1 MQAPIFN
8 ISTLLQLYELCAGG
22 KPPFIKVVRQTS
34 LCQGTIVQT
43 HTCHSKV
50 LKLFRKKDHRLFD
63 PNFWLLLLGKPTSDE
78 PWMWQ
83 DVPPP
88 NIISHFQLK
97 QQPGPVTRFEQ
108 FWSSGGPV
116 CVFAWAEFREA
127 LLVKLFV
134 LVLVLIPRVLFFV
147 GIVRSFVLLCS
158 VGSQPLV
165 FYQHHQL
172 DLTPSIQ
179 ATLQL
184 SGSATAKSDPTVTW

>member
-1 MQAPIFN
+1 M
-8 ISTLLQLYELCAGG
+8 
-22 KPPFIKVVRQTS
+22 PPFIKVVRQTS
-34 LCQGTIVQT
+34 LGQGTIVQT

-63 PNFWLLLLGKPTSDE
+63 TNFWLLLLGKPTSDE

-83 DVPPP
+83 DVRPP

-97 QQPGPVTRFEQ
+97 QQPGPVTCFEQ
-108 FWSSGGPV
+108 FWSSREPV

-127 LLVKLFV
+127 LLVKLFA
-134 LVLVLIPRVLFFV
+134 PQVLFFV

-158 VGSQPLV
+158 VGSQRLI

-172 DLTPSIQ
+172 DLTSFN
-179 ATLQL
+179 
-184 SGSATAKSDPTVTW
+184 SGNTPTFWERNS